1 MIVKQVLFAIQIL
14 EFFASRKRPA
24 TLSEIAEHFGWPRS
38 STFNLIETLSKSG
51 LLYELKYR
59 AGYYPTRRLLDL
71 ARTIV
76 ADGPLSDRLRM
87 MAVNLA
93 ERTGET
99 ATLAGLSGQSAVFLE
114 VVESP
119 SPIRYFTHV
128 GERVPLYPTASGQA
142 ILSMFSP
149 RERAAL
155 LRKLDYVRYAPNT
168 PMSPDEVEAEIQKSI
183 ERGWFANNNGYVRDL
198 MGVAIPLPLPDRQ
211 LCLLVAGPAFRLE
224 SRLPELVA
232 ALRDEIDSYLAD
244 AGAADTAD

>member
-1 MIVKQVLFAIQIL
+1 MIVKQVLLAIQIL

-51 LLYELKYR
+51 LLYEPKYR
-59 AGYYPTRRLLDL
+59 TGYYPTRRLLDL

-76 ADGPLSDRLRM
+76 AEGPLSDRLRM

-99 ATLAGLSGQSAVFLE
+99 VTLAGLSGLNAVFLE

-155 LRKLDYVRYAPNT
+155 LRKLEYVRYAPNT
-168 PMSPDEVEAEIQKSI
+168 PMSPEEVEAEVQTSI
-183 ERGWFANNNGYVRDL
+183 ERGWFVNNNGYVRDL
-198 MGVAIPLPLPDRQ
+198 MGIAIPLPLPDRQ
-211 LCLLVAGPAFRLE
+211 LCLMIAGPAFRLE
-224 SRLPELVA
+224 SRLPEMVA
-232 ALRDEIDSYLAD
+232 ELRAEIDGYLAD
-244 AGAADTAD
+244 VGAAGAAG